1 MRRKLLQI
9 AIGWLITNC
18 DKILLQIPR
27 ADLWQI
33 AAGLLQIAIGIVNC
47 YKFITNCDSYYKL
60 RRLLQIATE
69 QSSIEWQEA
78 STWWKRSTRFDLLNL
93 IFRLHLPETIYRIK
107 QLKFKNKYVQVR
119 FKKTFSNI
127 TIAIKI
133 HDYHGNFA
141 TFSNKW
147 NIIENKKHLTT

>member
-1 MRRKLLQI
+1 M
-9 AIGWLITNC
+9 IGWLITNC

-27 ADLWQI
+27 VNLWQI
-33 AAGLLQIAIGIVNC
+33 AASLLQTAIGIVNC
-47 YKFITNCDSYYKL
+47 DRFITNCDSYYKL

-93 IFRLHLPETIYRIK
+93 IFRLHLPETIYRVK
-107 QLKFKNKYVQVR
+107 QSFLNKFKNKYVKVR
-119 FKKTFSNI
+119 FKKTFNNI

>member
-18 DKILLQIPR
+18 GKILLQIPR

-33 AAGLLQIAIGIVNC
+33 AASLLQIAIA
-47 YKFITNCDSYYKL
+47 ITNCGGYYKL
-60 RRLLQIATE
+60 RQNNH
-69 QSSIEWQEA
+69 QWQEA

-93 IFRLHLPETIYRIK
+93 IFRLHLPETIYRVK
-107 QLKFKNKYVQVR
+107 QSFLNKFKNKYVKVR
-119 FKKTFSNI
+119 FKKTFNNI

-133 HDYHGNFA
+133 HDYHVNFA